1 MIFQF
6 VKVCFKTNSSL
17 LMGVNILYCVKG
29 YDVFLHGKL
38 LQLVDECNLVIATN
52 MHR

>member
-1 MIFQF
+1 
-6 VKVCFKTNSSL
+6 
-17 LMGVNILYCVKG
+17 MGVNILYCVKG

-52 MHR
+52 MHCLSAYDPKNKSFKNTFI